1 MAIRRAAKNLM
12 LVRRIQKRTADK
24 YLQNPADLNSI
35 KVVAEKMD
43 QGLLAQEGFEV
54 FARRTSNDNEYRGND
69 GHIYYIDARG
79 EVNRATPVQPAAPA
93 PVQQYEAVEE
103 TLSTGDSLNAKLEQ
117 MERSELKTMAD
128 QMGLTYAKNISTARL
143 IKLIANA

>member
-54 FARRTSNDNEYRGND
+54 FARRTNNDNEYRGND
-69 GHIYYIDARG
+69 GHMYYIDARG
-79 EVNRATPVQPAAPA
+79 EVNRATPVQPPAPA
-93 PVQQYEAVEE
+93 PVQQYEPVEE
-103 TLSTGDSLNAKLEQ
+103 TLSTGDDLGSSLQ
-117 MERSELKTMAD
+117 SMDRDQLKAMAD
-128 QMGLTYAKNISTARL
+128 EMGLLYPKNISTARL